1 MTQIERD
8 ILTTGAGKP
17 DQDWQI
23 SPGKRG
29 ILAIPLLSAPR
40 QDTNS
45 LGGLGARDWATTPA
59 VSCTARTLRLRSR
72 RWSATG
78 LAVVRREFDT
88 PPAGLDRVVQPHHR

>member
-45 LGGLGARDWATTPA
+45 LGALARAIGLQRPRFPVPLEHCG
-59 VSCTARTLRLRSR
+59 
-72 RWSATG
+72 
-78 LAVVRREFDT
+78 
-88 PPAGLDRVVQPHHR
+88 

>member
-40 QDTNS
+40 QGYNA
-45 LGGLGARDWATTPA
+45 GGFLYRSNIAVEISALVGHWPRRRPA
-59 VSCTARTLRLRSR
+59 
-72 RWSATG
+72 
-78 LAVVRREFDT
+78 
-88 PPAGLDRVVQPHHR
+88 